1 MAEAPRKV
9 PLPLLVLLAA
19 CAVPREPIAAATATA
34 AAPDGSLASSTRDP
48 RDSPPWFQDAAH
60 SVHGTF
66 GERFTAEVF
75 WLPAV
80 WLEVDE
86 KNRLAPNAAADVAIG
101 SGVGMRAA
109 IGNKDQSIGLLYM
122 GTFHDENTTG
132 ANVRTDSIY
141 LDFDVAMPAV
151 PDTNAVLVRAG
162 AGVGVAFVEFN
173 QSFDDASTLAFNL
186 RLGLDYQPSP
196 RVSLGV
202 GLGGF
207 IWGNPGDTVAF
218 GSFVLLGGT
227 LSF

>member
-1 MAEAPRKV
+1 M
-9 PLPLLVLLAA
+9 PLLALLAA
-19 CAVPREPIAAATATA
+19 CAVQRDEIAARPPATPSAATGVA
-34 AAPDGSLASSTRDP
+34 SDGSSVRSTRDP
-48 RDSPPWFQDAAH
+48 RDAPPSFQEAKH
-60 SVHGTF
+60 SEHGTF

-86 KNRLAPNAAADVAIG
+86 KNRLAPNADADVAIG

-109 IGNKDQSIGLLYM
+109 VGNKDQSIGLLYM

-132 ANVRTDSIY
+132 ASVRTDSIY

-151 PDTNAVLVRAG
+151 PDTTAVLVRAG
-162 AGVGVAFVEFN
+162 AGVGVAFISFDRG
-173 QSFDDASTLAFNL
+173 FDDASTLAFNL

-196 RVSLGV
+196 RVSFGV

-207 IWGNPGDTVAF
+207 LWGNPGDTVAF
-218 GSFVLLGGT
+218 GSFVLVGGALT
-227 LSF
+227 F